1 MVNASYV
8 HARMLFDWAGGSLI
22 DKLVPFS
29 LGGLG
34 NTVDPSSFGCVHKT
48 IMAEFDIFKQT
59 QEDFADLAE
68 SKV

>member
-1 MVNASYV
+1 MVNAGYM

-34 NTVDPSSFGCVHKT
+34 DTVAPFSFGCVRKT
-48 IMAEFDIFKQT
+48 IVAEFDIFKQT
-59 QEDFADLAE
+59 
-68 SKV
+68 